1 MLVIIPPKSHPVRQL
16 IDLKH
21 LAEFADPKNIDRLMT
36 KNQIILKYISKDS
49 PIIGSV
55 ASVNIYGL
63 NELGQLE
70 LYQVSKF
77 DIVTLWNFTTG
88 DENL

>member
-1 MLVIIPPKSHPVRQL
+1 MLVIPSKNHPVRQL

-21 LAEFADPKNIDRLMT
+21 LAELADPKNIDRLMT

-55 ASVNIYGL
+55 VSVNISGL

-70 LYQVSKF
+70 LYQVSEF

-88 DENL
+88 DEN

>member
-1 MLVIIPPKSHPVRQL
+1 MLVIPPKSHPVRQL

-21 LAEFADPKNIDRLMT
+21 LAELADPKNIDRLMT

-55 ASVNIYGL
+55 VSVNIYGL

-88 DENL
+88 DEN

>member
-1 MLVIIPPKSHPVRQL
+1 MLVIPPKSHPAREF
-16 IDLKH
+16 IELKH
-21 LAEFADPKNIDRLMT
+21 LAELADPRYTERLIT

-49 PIIGSV
+49 PIAGAV
-55 ASVNIYGL
+55 VSVNIYGL

-88 DENL
+88 DEN

>member
-1 MLVIIPPKSHPVRQL
+1 MLVIPPKSHPVREF

-21 LAEFADPKNIDRLMT
+21 LAELADPRYIERLIT

-49 PIIGSV
+49 PIIGSIV
-55 ASVNIYGL
+55 SVNIYGL

-70 LYQVSKF
+70 LYRVSRF
-77 DIVTLWNFTTG
+77 DIETLWNFTTG
-88 DENL
+88 DEN

>member
-1 MLVIIPPKSHPVRQL
+1 MLVIPPKSHPVRQL

-55 ASVNIYGL
+55 VSVNIYGL

-88 DENL
+88 DEN